1 MKSII
6 LKEAKIRM
14 RTWKTVG
21 MITAYILLLGLT
33 VVLMLFNQIY
43 DRGGLINFSNNFNQ
57 VFIAI
62 TVVQVLMI
70 SFIVPIIT
78 AGSIS
83 LEREKQTLDILLSTN
98 LRPISI
104 IMGKLVTSISQVL
117 LLIVASLPIFSF
129 VFLFGGISLVALL
142 HLLFFYVVISIF
154 FGAVGV
160 FFSVVFKKTLTSIV
174 MTYLVMIVLTLG
186 TFIGSALYVDMA
198 RAYNYYEN
206 VTFWP
211 LYFNPGLTFW
221 AVLMEQFGDINSF
234 TNVIG
239 NNEHYWQ
246 ISMAIFIL
254 LSIILI
260 GGAAYFLN
268 PIRKKWRKK

>member
-21 MITAYILLLGLT
+21 MITAYIMLLGLT
-33 VVLMLFNQIY
+33 VVLMLYTQVY
-43 DRGGLINFSNNFNQ
+43 DRGRLINFSDNFNE

-104 IMGKLVTSISQVL
+104 IMGKLMTSISQVL

-129 VFLFGGISLVALL
+129 VFLFGGISFAALF
-142 HLLFFYVVISIF
+142 HLLLFYVVISIF
-154 FGAVGV
+154 FGAIGV
-160 FFSVVFKKTLTSIV
+160 FFSVIFKKTLTSIA

-186 TFIGSALYVDMA
+186 TLIGYALYINMA
-198 RAYNYYEN
+198 RAHAYYEN

-221 AVLMEQFGDINSF
+221 AVLMKQFGDINSF
-234 TNVIG
+234 AHVIG
-239 NNEHYWQ
+239 NNEHYWL
-246 ISMAIFIL
+246 ISTGIFIL

-260 GGAAYFLN
+260 GVATFFLN
-268 PIRKKWRKK
+268 PIRKKWRKL

>member
-21 MITAYILLLGLT
+21 MITAYIILLGLT
-33 VVLMLFNQIY
+33 VVLMLYNQVY
-43 DRGGLINFSNNFNQ
+43 NRNGLINFSNNFTE

-62 TVVQVLMI
+62 TIVQVLMI

-83 LEREKQTLDILLSTN
+83 LEREKQTLDILLSTH
-98 LRPISI
+98 LRPMSI
-104 IMGKLVTSISQVL
+104 IMGKLMTSISQVL

-129 VFLFGGISLVALL
+129 VFLFGGINLISILYLVL
-142 HLLFFYVVISIF
+142 FYVVISIF
-154 FGAVGV
+154 FGALGV
-160 FFSVVFKKTLTSIV
+160 FFSVIFKKTLTSIV
-174 MTYLVMIVLTLG
+174 MTYLVMIVLTVG
-186 TFIGSALYVDMA
+186 TLIGTALYIDMT
-198 RAYNYYEN
+198 RAHHYYEH

-221 AVLMEQFGDINSF
+221 AILMKQFGDIQRF
-234 TNVIG
+234 TFMIG
-239 NNEHYWQ
+239 RNENFWL
-246 ISMAIFIL
+246 ISTGIFVV

-260 GGAAYFLN
+260 GLSAYFLN
-268 PIRKKWRKK
+268 PIRKKWRKR

>member
-129 VFLFGGISLVALL
+129 VFLFGGISLAALL

-174 MTYLVMIVLTLG
+174 MTYLVMIVLTVG
-186 TFIGSALYVDMA
+186 TFIGSALYINMT
-198 RAYNYYEN
+198 RAYDYYEN
-206 VTFWP
+206 VTHWP

-221 AVLMEQFGDINSF
+221 AVLMKQFGDMNSF
-234 TNVIG
+234 TTMIG
-239 NNEHYWQ
+239 NNEQYWQ

-268 PIRKKWRKK
+268 PIRKKWRMK

>member
-33 VVLMLFNQIY
+33 VVLMLFFNQIY

-104 IMGKLVTSISQVL
+104 IMG
-117 LLIVASLPIFSF
+117 
-129 VFLFGGISLVALL
+129 
-142 HLLFFYVVISIF
+142 
-154 FGAVGV
+154 
-160 FFSVVFKKTLTSIV
+160 
-174 MTYLVMIVLTLG
+174 
-186 TFIGSALYVDMA
+186 
-198 RAYNYYEN
+198 N
-206 VTFWP
+206 W
-211 LYFNPGLTFW
+211 
-221 AVLMEQFGDINSF
+221 
-234 TNVIG
+234 
-239 NNEHYWQ
+239 
-246 ISMAIFIL
+246 
-254 LSIILI
+254 
-260 GGAAYFLN
+260 
-268 PIRKKWRKK
+268 